1 MGDGKSTSGPEQ
13 EAEVTQETI
22 EALVTKLDAF
32 GEGLSVEERVVL
44 GALLNAG
51 MQAVSSE
58 VKGFA
63 GGHIDVESYA
73 WGATSPLGTEVRRY
87 DIVGAFP
94 KKLEFGQMKA
104 GDTP

>member
-1 MGDGKSTSGPEQ
+1 MGDDKSTSGPEQ

-22 EALVTKLDAF
+22 EALATKLDAF

-58 VKGFA
+58 A
-63 GGHIDVESYA
+63 PTHAPICARGHASRNSQDLLDELSA
-73 WGATSPLGTEVRRY
+73 
-87 DIVGAFP
+87 
-94 KKLEFGQMKA
+94 
-104 GDTP
+104 